1 MIYFLGRKIYCSHG
15 GILIMQVYYSCQVS
29 LLKRATPQR
38 LPHSRL
44 PRGALSPAPRSC
56 RACGFWASRDSRAAR
71 GRQPPPPPPA
81 ASSFQST
88 PRLRWLRSFSRTH
101 CGGLGQAPEG
111 RLPSGSTSMTPW
123 HVLHHAVSQCTRKTG
138 PGERDLISA
147 PQGAAALCVCY
158 SFMLQRALCLLL
170 ADAPLLQFP
179 VTVQSSSYQ
188 TFSFIYCLG
197 FLSWLDPDWYRL
209 ASICGSG
216 GGRGHVSLLSTWMP
230 NQTARVG
237 KTAPPFPAAV
247 SAARA
252 THGSPGVSRPASSL
266 LWLISSRVQ
275 SFTKTS
281 FSLKQL

>member
-1 MIYFLGRKIYCSHG
+1 MLRLSGSPTAGSPVVRSH
-15 GILIMQVYYSCQVS
+15 
-29 LLKRATPQR
+29 QR
-38 LPHSRL
+38 P
-44 PRGALSPAPRSC
+44 GPAGL
-56 RACGFWASRDSRAAR
+56 AASGPPETAEPPEAGS
-71 GRQPPPPPPA
+71 PPPPPPA

-197 FLSWLDPDWYRL
+197 FLS
-209 ASICGSG
+209 
-216 GGRGHVSLLSTWMP
+216 
-230 NQTARVG
+230 
-237 KTAPPFPAAV
+237 
-247 SAARA
+247 
-252 THGSPGVSRPASSL
+252 
-266 LWLISSRVQ
+266 
-275 SFTKTS
+275 
-281 FSLKQL
+281 